1 MEDFYIY
8 KKDNSYYTKEKI
20 SAYNYVLKKLI
31 EIQKDYNYYFDIKT
45 TDLFNSF
52 TIEPFTSLF
61 KKQKILNYVH
71 LWINDEEVNI
81 FIYSGTNTEANYLRK
96 IITKLKKGL
105 RKKQYIAIKKEKFK
119 NRLKKALIND
129 LPTIDKTLL
138 EVIKEKIDDT
148 LEKTF
153 KLFKENKKLEAI
165 VIHTKK
171 KKTYYSIIIHRSANI
186 SYTLKKHIN
195 PERDT
200 IILV

>member
-8 KKDNSYYTKEKI
+8 KKDDSYYTKKKI
-20 SAYNYVLKKLI
+20 SAYDYVLEKLI
-31 EIQKDYNYYFDIKT
+31 KIQKDYNYYFDIKT

-61 KKQKILNYVH
+61 RRKEILDYVH

-105 RKKQYIAIKKEKFK
+105 QKRQYIIIKKEKFK
-119 NRLKKALIND
+119 NKLKKAFVND
-129 LPTIDKTLL
+129 LPTIDKNLL
-138 EVIKEKIDDT
+138 DAIKGRIDET
-148 LEKTF
+148 LEKAF
-153 KLFKENKKLEAI
+153 KLFKENKNLETI
-165 VIHTKK
+165 IIHSKEK
-171 KKTYYSIIIHRSANI
+171 RTYYSIVIHRSANV
-186 SYTLKKHIN
+186 SYILKKHVR
-195 PERDT
+195 PERDI